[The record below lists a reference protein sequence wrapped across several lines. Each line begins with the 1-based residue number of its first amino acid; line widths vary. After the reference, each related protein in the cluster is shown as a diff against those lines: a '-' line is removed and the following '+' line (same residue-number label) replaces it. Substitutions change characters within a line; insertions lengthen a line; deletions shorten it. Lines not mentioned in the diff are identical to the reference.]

1 MTLGVALPPVHQEIC
16 PGRENTPAGKHIQR
30 GLEVGISTGYSI
42 RRVVNMSGHHPSSLD
57 TITDMIHQKLRNEL
71 LLIRVGIL
79 YVL

>member
-16 PGRENTPAGKHIQR
+16 PGRENTPAREHIHR

-42 RRVVNMSGHHPSSLD
+42 RRVVKMSGHPSSLD

-79 YVL
+79 HVL

>member
-42 RRVVNMSGHHPSSLD
+42 RRVVNVSGHPSSLD
-57 TITDMIHQKLRNEL
+57 TITDMTHQKLRNEL
-71 LLIRVGIL
+71 PLIRVGIL